1 MIDFVTAINT
11 ANNDILTRKMI
22 VAVVSSAY
30 EDYDMQRIISTIIIK
45 GFVIDIRLKRK
56 EFKIFLIDQHSM
68 WLLFKKQT
76 SYSLVNYI
84 QGFREWFEK
93 ELNNNFATVLKTV
106 KEKRVNNFQFLVD
119 QRLFTIYEKEAI
131 KRYQLGICSF

>member
-1 MIDFVTAINT
+1 MIDFITAINT

-22 VAVVSSAY
+22 AAVVSSAY

-56 EFKIFLIDQHSM
+56 EFKIFLIDQYFM
-68 WLLFKKQT
+68 WLLFEKQT
-76 SYSLVNYI
+76 SYNLVNYI

-93 ELNNNFATVLKTV
+93 ELNNNFATVLKIA

-119 QRLFTIYEKEAI
+119 QRRFTMYEKEVV
-131 KRYQLGICSF
+131 KRYQFGICPF

>member
-1 MIDFVTAINT
+1 MIDFITAINT

-22 VAVVSSAY
+22 AAVVSSAY

-76 SYSLVNYI
+76 SYNLVNYI

-93 ELNNNFATVLKTV
+93 ELNNNFATVLKIA

-119 QRLFTIYEKEAI
+119 QRLFTMYEKEAI